1 MMMFL
6 HFRLLS
12 SFYGLLT
19 FSLRTGRGLM
29 GTVRI
34 CKTKSSSS
42 SSGNNSSSSS
52 SSSKNGDKSAEKG
65 GKNAD
70 INGNNTSNSKYFV
83 LKAVKKDYISKH
95 NDLRHVLNEKEALRA
110 VTSPFC
116 VKVLN
121 FKTITNCH
129 ISFSLRTAL
138 RHLPGPPLHLL
149 RSGIRPRWRTLPSPR
164 QKEGTPIA
172 AQPA

>member
-1 MMMFL
+1 
-6 HFRLLS
+6 
-12 SFYGLLT
+12 
-19 FSLRTGRGLM
+19 M

-42 SSGNNSSSSS
+42 SPGNNNSISS
-52 SSSKNGDKSAEKG
+52 SSSKNGDKSADKG

-70 INGNNTSNSKYFV
+70 SNGNNTSNSKYFV

-116 VKVLN
+116 VKVMN
-121 FKTITNCH
+121 FRVI
-129 ISFSLRTAL
+129 ISWQSLIATFHFPSAQLFGTFQDRHYIYFAL
-138 RHLPGPPLHLL
+138 EFVPGGELFHRLGKKKVRL
-149 RSGIRPRWRTLPSPR
+149 
-164 QKEGTPIA
+164 
-172 AQPA
+172 